1 MMPLTSVSAEIE
13 TLVIFEK
20 ANVAISAGPLGT
32 VVGVQFSAVFQSAD
46 VGFRF
51 HWALSA

>member
-1 MMPLTSVSAEIE
+1 MMLLTSVSSEME
-13 TLVIFEK
+13 TLVVFERS
-20 ANVAISAGPLGT
+20 NVAISAGPLGT
-32 VVGVQFSAVFQSAD
+32 AIGVQLVAIFQSPD